1 MTEFPS
7 YNIHK
12 VDCETMQNKDY
23 EVYRLQEVEKDL
35 EKLNFPHKHIYYT
48 IIYIESGKGSH
59 QIDFKDYPL
68 QNNTLYF
75 LSPGQ
80 IHNWNI
86 EELPKGYALFFT
98 EDFFALNCKN
108 HNVSDFD
115 FFHLQKNDAS
125 LKIESKDTN
134 LLITDLFEKLLN
146 EYQQNLPYAQRII
159 RSYIVALL
167 FTLQRIHSERKPLNG
182 SSKNIGLIKE
192 FDRLVNEH
200 FLTHR
205 SVKDYAKMLHITPN
219 HLNAVCTKVYGHSA
233 GEHIRNRV
241 MVEAKRLLVNM
252 PGVTVAEIAYQL
264 NFDDNA
270 YFSRF
275 FKKYAGETPEKFR
288 KRRLSKEQI

>member
-12 VDCETMQNKDY
+12 VDCETMQQKDY
-23 EVYRLQEVEKDL
+23 EVYRLQDVEKDL
-35 EKLNFPHKHIYYT
+35 EKLNFPHKHVYYT
-48 IIYIESGKGSH
+48 ILFIESGKGSH
-59 QIDFKDYPL
+59 QIDFHDYPL

-75 LSPGQ
+75 ISPGQ

-86 EELPKGYALFFT
+86 EQLPQGYALFFT
-98 EDFFALNCKN
+98 EEFFALNCKN

-115 FFHLQKNDAS
+115 FFHLQQNDAS
-125 LKIESKDTN
+125 LLLDNAQQISNIKD
-134 LLITDLFEKLLN
+134 IFEKLLS
-146 EYQQNLPYAQRII
+146 EFEQNLPYAQRII
-159 RSYIVALL
+159 RSYIVAML
-167 FTLQRIHSERKPLNG
+167 FTLQRIYSERKPLSG

-200 FLTHR
+200 FIAQR
-205 SVKDYAKMLHITPN
+205 SVKDYARMLHITPN
-219 HLNAVCTKVYGHSA
+219 HLNAVCSKVYGHSA

-241 MVEAKRLLVNM
+241 MIEAKRLLVNM

-275 FKKYAGETPEKFR
+275 FKKYSGETPEQFR
-288 KRRLSKEQI
+288 KRRLNKEQV

>member
-108 HNVSDFD
+108 HN
-115 FFHLQKNDAS
+115 
-125 LKIESKDTN
+125 T
-134 LLITDLFEKLLN
+134 
-146 EYQQNLPYAQRII
+146 
-159 RSYIVALL
+159 
-167 FTLQRIHSERKPLNG
+167 
-182 SSKNIGLIKE
+182 
-192 FDRLVNEH
+192 
-200 FLTHR
+200 
-205 SVKDYAKMLHITPN
+205 
-219 HLNAVCTKVYGHSA
+219 
-233 GEHIRNRV
+233 
-241 MVEAKRLLVNM
+241 
-252 PGVTVAEIAYQL
+252 
-264 NFDDNA
+264 
-270 YFSRF
+270 
-275 FKKYAGETPEKFR
+275 
-288 KRRLSKEQI
+288 